1 MKSGRKIPQPP
12 DRTGER
18 ALVAVPVWGILALV
32 LSFPSGA
39 WAYFG
44 TTPVP
49 GPVFAPRIPE
59 AVYGGYSF
67 PPVLR
72 TSFDVTPPAPKKPLR
87 EPFRPGL
94 RQIGAAR
101 SGPGGDYTVPVRG
114 FGRKEPIREV
124 LAQLLGP
131 GWTVLGKGVAPGTEI
146 DWVGGRTLPR
156 TLDRIAR
163 MYGWR
168 IVADWTRRSILL
180 ERPGVVNGPGKT
192 FLFRTKTEVK

>member
-1 MKSGRKIPQPP
+1 MTPGNRPSGGSR
-12 DRTGER
+12 RTATGT
-18 ALVAVPVWGILALV
+18 LLILV
-32 LSFPSGA
+32 LVLAFPSGA
-39 WAYFG
+39 WAYFAL
-44 TTPVP
+44 TPNTV
-49 GPVFAPRIPE
+49 
-59 AVYGGYSF
+59 
-67 PPVLR
+67 R

-101 SGPGGDYTVPVRG
+101 SVRGGDYTVPVRG
-114 FGRKEPIREV
+114 FGHKEPVRDV
-124 LAQLLGP
+124 LVQLLGP

-163 MYGWR
+163 IYGWR

-180 ERPGVVNGPGKT
+180 ERPGVGSVETSVKNL
-192 FLFRTKTEVK
+192 LFQTKTEVP

>member
-1 MKSGRKIPQPP
+1 MKSGREIPQPP
-12 DRTGER
+12 DRPWVR

-39 WAYFG
+39 WAYFAL
-44 TTPVP
+44 TPNT
-49 GPVFAPRIPE
+49 F
-59 AVYGGYSF
+59 S
-67 PPVLR
+67 
-72 TSFDVTPPAPKKPLR
+72 TSFDVTLPVPKKPLR

-114 FGRKEPIREV
+114 FGHKEPIRDV
-124 LAQLLGP
+124 LLQLLGP

-146 DWVGGRTLPR
+146 DWSGGRTLPR

-163 MYGWR
+163 IYGWR

-180 ERPGVVNGPGKT
+180 ERPGFVDGRGKN
-192 FLFRTKTEVK
+192 LVFRTKTEVP